1 MIAGK
6 GGAFSGKRLHPA
18 RVGRKITSQMANGDP
33 PSDPI
38 YSDPVFQM
46 AMQQFEVIADHLQI
60 PEGTR
65 RRLIYPKRAV
75 SVALPIERD
84 DGEVHVFH
92 GYRVQHHLS
101 IGPTKGGTRY
111 SPDLT
116 IGESAALAVW
126 MSWKCALA
134 GLPYGG
140 AKGGIRVDPRSLSRR
155 ELEVLSRRYM
165 QEMIPFV
172 GPQMDVMAPDM
183 GTNEQVMAW
192 FMDTYS
198 VHMGCALGEIV
209 TGKPVSLGGVQG
221 RREATGRGVVYLIDR
236 ALNMLKITP
245 SDCTAIVQ
253 GFGNV
258 GSVTAAGLAYKS
270 GMKVVGLSDH
280 TVALYDPNGL
290 DVAAADRH
298 VAVHGVLEGFEQGER
313 VDPKEFLTLPCDVLV
328 PAAVERVIT
337 EENAGRLKCRILA
350 EAANG
355 PTTPDADK
363 ILDQRWDELFVIP
376 DILCNAGGVIVSY
389 FEWVQDLQN
398 FFWSDVEITDR
409 LYRILETAFTAM
421 VKRSKER
428 RIPHRTAAVSLG
440 VERVLAARQAR
451 GLFP

>member
-6 GGAFSGKRLHPA
+6 GGAFSGKLLHPA

-313 VDPKEFLTLPCDVLV
+313 VDPREFLTLPCDVLV